1 MSCHHRARADTVHM
15 ARPAWSSIPAARSS
29 LPVLRLRLWLV
40 LGALLASAAL
50 GLFSAMAWI
59 LDDPAP
65 VDFTQARPRAQG
77 HAVAIAEAWLAG
89 RATSLPVAQG
99 IDPTFNESSGGGA
112 YVTVLSITPVR
123 WTRSNVVGIEVETH
137 YLLVDGK
144 EADFVAV
151 LPFRFVA
158 ASANRGYPATPVLA
172 AYPSLLP
179 ADPSTVTEALEYQN
193 VELAADGGPPAE
205 VQVRLEQWGQAY
217 AANDGA
223 TMRDLADD
231 TAARPESYQGLG
243 GMALY
248 GPPEVRATVSTNDG
262 LVLRVRFGFIPAG
275 APSGFSMDLD
285 MLVTAPDSTKPRI
298 VAWGPPGSGPN
309 LRPYGNRR

>member
-1 MSCHHRARADTVHM
+1 VYM

-40 LGALLASAAL
+40 LGMLLASALL
-50 GLFSAMAWI
+50 GLFSAVAWI
-59 LDDPAP
+59 VDEPAP
-65 VDFTQARPRAQG
+65 VDFSQARPRAQG

-99 IDPTFNESSGGGA
+99 IDPTFNELSAGGA
-112 YVTVLSITPVR
+112 YVSVLSITPVR
-123 WTRSNVVGIEVETH
+123 WTRSSVVGVEVETH

-158 ASANRGYPATPVLA
+158 ASANRAYPSVPVLA

-179 ADPSTVTEALEYQN
+179 ADPTTVAEALEYQN
-193 VELAADGGPPAE
+193 VELAVDGGPPAE

-223 TMRDLADD
+223 SLRDLADD
-231 TAARPESYQGLG
+231 TAARPEAYQGLG
-243 GMALY
+243 GMSLY
-248 GPPEVRATVSTNDG
+248 GPPEVRATVATDDG
-262 LVLRVRFGFIPAG
+262 LVLRVRFGFIPSG
-275 APSGFSMDLD
+275 APAGFSMDLD
-285 MLVTAPDSTKPRI
+285 MLVTAADSTKPRI
-298 VAWGPPGSGPN
+298 VAWGPPGSGPS